1 MKKLVNLMGLLMVMS
16 IPSFAKNRNFQL
28 PAQAQTYNW
37 MYPDMKTSQNPMYN
51 NAFARQR
58 IQRAFDAALGQ
69 KGLTRNTQN
78 PDLLLQFHTFTQRV
92 RRNYYG
98 GGGGYGYP
106 MMGWGRWGWGMPF
119 GYYGGGYPYSTT
131 STNGTLV
138 LDVTDAKTG
147 EVLWQQA
154 ITGDVS
160 NFNRLDRQ
168 INKGVKKLMKSF
180 PDRQV

>member
-1 MKKLVNLMGLLMVMS
+1 
-16 IPSFAKNRNFQL
+16 
-28 PAQAQTYNW
+28 
-37 MYPDMKTSQNPMYN
+37 
-51 NAFARQR
+51 
-58 IQRAFDAALGQ
+58 
-69 KGLTRNTQN
+69 
-78 PDLLLQFHTFTQRV
+78 
-92 RRNYYG
+92 
-98 GGGGYGYP
+98 
-106 MMGWGRWGWGMPF
+106 MPF